1 MGSGRSCLPC
11 PVSASPY
18 GLVVVMVE
26 GSASKVRFSVVLTF
40 SDVPDHTM
48 KLKTIGLG
56 CVIVMGGNETPR
68 PWAIGDFDSTE

>member
-1 MGSGRSCLPC
+1 
-11 PVSASPY
+11 
-18 GLVVVMVE
+18 MVE